1 MKPCPELVTRAQR
14 DRTAESLGALV
25 AATRDDVFHFLT
37 RHLGHA
43 ADAEDAT
50 QETFRQVIRSLP
62 SLREPAAF
70 PGWIH
75 RIALRAAH
83 DVIRGRAAR
92 RHLAEDL
99 SRNAPATEEAAMSDA
114 ERRETRDKVR
124 SAVDGL
130 DADLRATVILRYE
143 QGLSYAEIADA
154 MECPEGTVGK
164 RLHTA
169 HERLQKVL
177 AGAGVALAMA
187 LLERDLAA
195 EPRVRVP
202 ERLVRALDV
211 AVREETALLNAR
223 GKRPWRQVG
232 AGAGFLAVVLAVW
245 IGLRVGKGRAG
256 EDVAD
261 GGRAGGVADAAGA
274 AAKHDPAD
282 AGAGGD
288 AKAGRG
294 EERGSSAAA
303 STAKLL
309 GRVTDRATGRPI
321 EGARVRLKPEDPA
334 GKEVATKSGPDGSWS
349 LSAVAGAYRLD
360 ITAPGYASFR
370 VERDFE
376 AQRTGVAT
384 IVNQEILDESDRI
397 RAERDVTLRAG
408 ESATRDASLVR
419 GIDVHG
425 TVTDVNLRPLGGV
438 HITFQGNT
446 IAGDGWS
453 FSQNYDPGGDGWRD
467 IVTDSSGRFTLVS
480 LYPLGKGRV
489 TASLEGFQPADVSFE
504 LSPPSVEVRVEMRRG
519 SEVSGTVVDAR
530 GVPVEGARILFGVVD
545 PARDEATELSNARV
559 STDVVGRFVIR
570 DLPDGVKMIA
580 ACAAGRGVAAAELS
594 AGPIVLAL
602 PDADT
607 VLKGAVRDPA
617 GRPLAGVRVAVT
629 QVDTTAG
636 GMEAHF
642 GFTDPEGNSQMSGAI
657 RGLRAFL
664 PREMGRPEATTD
676 AAGNF
681 ELKGVWLG
689 PGSTARLVLEKEGYR
704 DLRPSTSSALWQE
717 FEMAA
722 E

>member
-50 QETFRQVIRSLP
+50 QETFRRMIRSLP

-83 DVIRGRAAR
+83 DIIRGRAAR

-124 SAVDGL
+124 SAVDTL

-143 QGLSYAEIADA
+143 QGLSYAEIAQA

-169 HERLQKVL
+169 HERLHKAL

-187 LLERDLAA
+187 LLERELAA
-195 EPRVRVP
+195 EPRVRAP
-202 ERLVRALDV
+202 ERLVRRLGT
-211 AVREETALLNAR
+211 AVREEVELLAVR
-223 GKRPWRQVG
+223 GKRPWRRLG
-232 AGAGFLAVVLAVW
+232 AGAGVLAVVLAVW
-245 IGLRVGKGRAG
+245 IGLRVGKGGLRGGDG
-256 EDVAD
+256 E
-261 GGRAGGVADAAGA
+261 GA
-274 AAKHDPAD
+274 AAPVGASGAVAAAGEAARPGGGALESGGTTEEAGNPVPA
-282 AGAGGD
+282 
-288 AKAGRG
+288 
-294 EERGSSAAA
+294 SSA
-303 STAKLL
+303 KLA
-309 GRVTDRATGRPI
+309 GRVTDRATGLPI
-321 EGARVRLKPEDPA
+321 SGARVRLKPDSAA
-334 GKEVATKSGPDGSWS
+334 GNEVATESASDGSWS
-349 LSAVAGAYRLD
+349 LAAAPGEYRLEVS
-360 ITAPGYASFR
+360 AAGYAPFF
-370 VERDFE
+370 VERAFE
-376 AQRTGVAT
+376 AQRVLVSTL
-384 IVNQEILDESDRI
+384 NQETEEESDRI
-397 RAERDVTLRAG
+397 RAERKVTLAAG
-408 ESATRDASLVR
+408 ESASRDVSLVS
-419 GIDVHG
+419 GVDVHG
-425 TVTDVNLRPLGGV
+425 IVTDVNLRPLGGV

-446 IAGDGWS
+446 LAGDGWS
-453 FSQNYDPGGDGWRD
+453 FSQNYDPGGGDWHD

-480 LYPLGKGRV
+480 LYPLGRAGV
-489 TASLEGFQPADVSFE
+489 SASLEGYQPADVSFE

-530 GVPVEGARILFGVVD
+530 GVAVEGARILTGMPD
-545 PARDEATELSNARV
+545 SMDGGTTELSSARV
-559 STDVVGRFVIR
+559 STDFVGRFVIR
-570 DLPDGVKMIA
+570 DLPDGVKVIA
-580 ACAAGRGVAAAELS
+580 ACAPGHGVAVAGLS
-594 AGPIVLAL
+594 AGPIILAL

-607 VLKGAVRDPA
+607 VLKGAVRDSA
-617 GRPLAGVRVAVT
+617 GRPLAGVRVAAT

-642 GFTDPEGNSQMSGAI
+642 GFTDADGGAQMSGAFS
-657 RGLRAFL
+657 GLRAFL
-664 PREMGRPEATTD
+664 PREMGMPEATTD

-681 ELKGVWLG
+681 ELKGVWMG
-689 PGSTARLVLEKEGYR
+689 EGATIRLKLEKEGYR
-704 DLRPSTSSALWQE
+704 DLRPSTASALWQE
-717 FEMAA
+717 FVMTIE
-722 E
+722 